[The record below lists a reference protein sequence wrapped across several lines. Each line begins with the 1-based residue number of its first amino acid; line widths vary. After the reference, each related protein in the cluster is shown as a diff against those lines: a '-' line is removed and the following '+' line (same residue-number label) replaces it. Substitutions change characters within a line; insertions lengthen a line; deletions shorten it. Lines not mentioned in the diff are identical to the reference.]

1 MNQDKFYI
9 KKCIIKMGNNYKL
22 KEIDIKNRTCC
33 YFDDIKT
40 EDFDPNN
47 VLTDEKPYE
56 NILVFNISYKRLI
69 DSMPLRIRFAK
80 IDGFIRVF
88 DWTRYLALF
97 GSKKY
102 DSICTRI
109 RYISQKKGITYITS
123 HNFAK
128 IKVDSYDS
136 LI

>member
-1 MNQDKFYI
+1 MR
-9 KKCIIKMGNNYKL
+9 NNYKL
-22 KEIDIKNRTCC
+22 KETDIKNRTCY
-33 YFDDIKT
+33 YFDDIIKT

-69 DSMPLRIRFAK
+69 DSMPLRIRFDK
-80 IDGFIRVF
+80 INGFIRVF
-88 DWTRYLALF
+88 DGPRYLALF
-97 GSKKY
+97 GSEKH
-102 DSICTRI
+102 DSICNSI
-109 RYISQKKGITYITS
+109 RYIGQKRGITYIIS
-123 HNFAK
+123 HNLAK